1 MQTFITDLY
10 NDGFSINTIISI
22 KGLLT
27 KSFNYALENHYIMT
41 SPANRLVI
49 PQNMQPDKPIRRKEH
64 IYLTKDNID
73 SLFERFPKG
82 TSSFVPLQIAYHT
95 GMRPGEVFGLVWD
108 DIDFDNKVINVNRQ
122 IQWRQVKR
130 SKKDI
135 KKTNGTSE
143 SLGYWYF
150 TSPKYKSYRV
160 IDIDDVL
167 VSILKEE
174 YEKQK
179 RDEEY
184 YGEFYKKYYSEFQLL
199 FSVQKNK
206 EKEIPL
212 NEVSTKETD
221 FGVDFVC
228 RREDGSYVTSRT
240 LQNVS
245 NAVHKELDIPG
256 YDTYSLRHTHGT
268 MLIENGA
275 DMVYV
280 QRRLGH
286 KNINVTM
293 NIYTNHLTQI
303 IKSRNNITLNNMY

>member
-1 MQTFITDLY
+1 MFFPSY
-10 NDGFSINTIISI
+10 WFS
-22 KGLLT
+22 
-27 KSFNYALENHYIMT
+27 
-41 SPANRLVI
+41 V
-49 PQNMQPDKPIRRKEH
+49 
-64 IYLTKDNID
+64 
-73 SLFERFPKG
+73 
-82 TSSFVPLQIAYHT
+82 
-95 GMRPGEVFGLVWD
+95 LVWD

-228 RREDGSYVTSRT
+228 RREDR
-240 LQNVS
+240 
-245 NAVHKELDIPG
+245 
-256 YDTYSLRHTHGT
+256 
-268 MLIENGA
+268 LIC
-275 DMVYV
+275 DF
-280 QRRLGH
+280 
-286 KNINVTM
+286 T
-293 NIYTNHLTQI
+293 
-303 IKSRNNITLNNMY
+303 NITECF

>member
-1 MQTFITDLY
+1 M
-10 NDGFSINTIISI
+10 
-22 KGLLT
+22 
-27 KSFNYALENHYIMT
+27 
-41 SPANRLVI
+41 
-49 PQNMQPDKPIRRKEH
+49 
-64 IYLTKDNID
+64 
-73 SLFERFPKG
+73 
-82 TSSFVPLQIAYHT
+82 
-95 GMRPGEVFGLVWD
+95 
-108 DIDFDNKVINVNRQ
+108 
-122 IQWRQVKR
+122 
-130 SKKDI
+130 
-135 KKTNGTSE
+135 
-143 SLGYWYF
+143 GYWYF

-184 YGEFYKKYYSEFQLL
+184 YGEFYKMYYSEFQLL
-199 FSVQKNK
+199 YSVQKNK

-293 NIYTNHLTQI
+293 KIYTNHLTPI

>member
-1 MQTFITDLY
+1 MEL
-10 NDGFSINTIISI
+10 
-22 KGLLT
+22 
-27 KSFNYALENHYIMT
+27 
-41 SPANRLVI
+41 
-49 PQNMQPDKPIRRKEH
+49 
-64 IYLTKDNID
+64 
-73 SLFERFPKG
+73 
-82 TSSFVPLQIAYHT
+82 
-95 GMRPGEVFGLVWD
+95 
-108 DIDFDNKVINVNRQ
+108 
-122 IQWRQVKR
+122 
-130 SKKDI
+130 
-135 KKTNGTSE
+135 
-143 SLGYWYF
+143 
-150 TSPKYKSYRV
+150 SY
-160 IDIDDVL
+160 
-167 VSILKEE
+167 ILKLRNALKPEL
-174 YEKQK
+174 
-179 RDEEY
+179 RHMPL
-184 YGEFYKKYYSEFQLL
+184 FQNG
-199 FSVQKNK
+199 SAIIVENK

-293 NIYTNHLTQI
+293 NIYTNHLTPI